1 MYQKLQAKAANPPK
15 GKEQYWKTVKKRKE
29 KQSSIHLDFCETA
42 LCSLIY
48 EILFL

>member
-15 GKEQYWKTVKKRKE
+15 GKEQYWKTVKKRKR
-29 KQSSIHLDFCETA
+29 KTIVNTLDFCETA

-48 EILFL
+48 L